1 MLINPCTGARG
12 ATPHWTC
19 IAANLPGHASPQV
32 LAAQGAKG
40 HSRQAGPSGQPNNQT
55 GYGHLK
61 GTGGRLSRRA
71 GGMCG
76 NISGS
81 TFRGGGA
88 EVLLFANAKQTGP
101 YRGSWRRG
109 ADAGVLAGCGGI

>member
-61 GTGGRLSRRA
+61 GTGGA
-71 GGMCG
+71 
-76 NISGS
+76 
-81 TFRGGGA
+81 
-88 EVLLFANAKQTGP
+88 AKPTHP
-101 YRGSWRRG
+101 P
-109 ADAGVLAGCGGI
+109 DVN